1 MPCAGHTARIL
12 RDNADT
18 LEDAEAVLHRSADA
32 SPRDETTRRLH
43 QLGDAVTA
51 EAHTIQDR
59 AERLDAD
66 TSESDTAAGNPSHM
80 AGPARRR

>member
-1 MPCAGHTARIL
+1 MTSTSSSRETARIL
-12 RDNADT
+12 RDNADK

-32 SPRDETTRRLH
+32 SPRAGTTRRLH
-43 QLGDAVTA
+43 GLGDAVTA

-66 TSESDTAAGNPSHM
+66 AISSETAT
-80 AGPARRR
+80 R